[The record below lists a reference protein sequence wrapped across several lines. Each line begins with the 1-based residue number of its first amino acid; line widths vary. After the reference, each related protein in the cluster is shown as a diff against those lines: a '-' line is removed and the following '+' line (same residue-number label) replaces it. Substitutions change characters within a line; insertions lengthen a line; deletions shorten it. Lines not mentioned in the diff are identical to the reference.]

1 MKPFSISPNPNTL
14 YLTDSLKAVMHKCR
28 YTIDERQGLSCIL
41 GDFGLGKS
49 TVLRYLFA
57 EYDAKGDAESILI
70 PTPIYPSAFAL
81 LKGICQS
88 FKLESARSFQAQ
100 QKLLEDY
107 LETKFLDGKN
117 IIIFIDEA
125 QILDTKQLELLRAIL
140 NFETNEEK
148 LVQIILG
155 SQIEL
160 TIKLNHKRN
169 RALKSRIT
177 TYSELKPL
185 NLEETAAVIDARCKL
200 ASVPNP
206 FNNEHITKI
215 HELTGGIPRSI
226 IKLCGLLY
234 SMKTNLEVDEIPLE
248 WVKEFTS
255 EVGL

>member
-1 MKPFSISPNPNTL
+1 MKPFSISPNPNSL
-14 YLTDSLKAVMHKCR
+14 YLTDSLKAVLHKCR

-57 EYDAKGDAESILI
+57 EYDSKDDIRAILLA
-70 PTPIYPSAFAL
+70 TPIYPSAFAL

-88 FKLESARSFQAQ
+88 FGIESARSFQAQ
-100 QKLLEDY
+100 QQLLENY
-107 LETKFLDGKN
+107 LASQFLEGKN

-125 QILDTKQLELLRAIL
+125 QILDSKQLELLRAIL

-148 LVQIILG
+148 LAQIVLG

-160 TIKLNHKRN
+160 TLKLNHKRN

-185 NLEETAAVIDARCKL
+185 TLEETQAVIDARCKL

-206 FNNEHITKI
+206 FTPEHIKQI
-215 HELTGGIPRSI
+215 HKLTGGIPRSI

-234 SMKTNLEVDEIPLE
+234 SMKTNLEVETIPLE
-248 WVKEFTS
+248 WIKQFTS